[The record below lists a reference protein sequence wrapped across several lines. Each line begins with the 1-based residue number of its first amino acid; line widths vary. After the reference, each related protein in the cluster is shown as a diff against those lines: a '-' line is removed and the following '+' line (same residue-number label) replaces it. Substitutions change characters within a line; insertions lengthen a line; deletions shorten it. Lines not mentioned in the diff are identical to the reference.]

1 MTSRSTRAGA
11 FVTLRWLE
19 VYPYPWPFIR
29 PAEATRAGT
38 VRKAKHHFKRHNAK
52 GGLIAISNTYGYIRV
67 STREQNEDRQLIAL
81 REMSIPEQNIFM
93 DKQSGKDFNRP
104 QYKKLVKKLKPD
116 DLLYIKSIDRL
127 GRNYEEI
134 QNQWRILTKEKK
146 IDIVVLDMP
155 LLDTRR
161 GKDLMGTF
169 LSDIVLQVLSFVA
182 ENERT
187 NIRQRQAE
195 GIAAAKARGVRFGR
209 PPRPLPENYHSAYQ
223 RWKAGTITGT
233 AAAKECS
240 MPLSTFRYRAEI
252 YEKSKLL

>member
-1 MTSRSTRAGA
+1 MALTM
-11 FVTLRWLE
+11 
-19 VYPYPWPFIR
+19 
-29 PAEATRAGT
+29 
-38 VRKAKHHFKRHNAK
+38 
-52 GGLIAISNTYGYIRV
+52 TYGYIRV

-81 REMSIPEQNIFM
+81 READVPWCNIFM

-104 QYKKLVKKLKPD
+104 QYKKLLRKLKRD

-134 QNQWRILTKEKK
+134 LQQWRALTREKGV
-146 IDIVVLDMP
+146 DIVVLDMP

-209 PPRPLPENYHSAYQ
+209 PPKPLPDNFPSAYR
-223 RWKAGTITGT
+223 RWKDGKITCT
-233 AAAKECS
+233 QAATECA
-240 MPLSTFRYRAEI
+240 MPLTTFRYRAQA
-252 YEKSKLL
+252 YEKSACL

>member
-1 MTSRSTRAGA
+1 MN
-11 FVTLRWLE
+11 
-19 VYPYPWPFIR
+19 I
-29 PAEATRAGT
+29 
-38 VRKAKHHFKRHNAK
+38 
-52 GGLIAISNTYGYIRV
+52 YGYIRV
-67 STREQNEDRQLIAL
+67 SSRDQNEERQLIAL
-81 REMSIPEQNIFM
+81 KEVGTPEKHIYM

-104 QYKKLVKKLKPD
+104 QYKRLLRKMKKD

-134 QNQWRILTKEKK
+134 LQQWRVLTKEKG

-195 GIAAAKARGVRFGR
+195 GIAAAKAKGVKFGR
-209 PPRPLPENYHSAYQ
+209 PPLPLPDNFYAVHKAWRSKQLTLKQAAAACNMP
-223 RWKAGTITGT
+223 AGTFYGK
-233 AAAKECS
+233 ARKFENSA
-240 MPLSTFRYRAEI
+240 
-252 YEKSKLL
+252 

>member
-1 MTSRSTRAGA
+1 MSTRD
-11 FVTLRWLE
+11 
-19 VYPYPWPFIR
+19 
-29 PAEATRAGT
+29 
-38 VRKAKHHFKRHNAK
+38 
-52 GGLIAISNTYGYIRV
+52 
-67 STREQNEDRQLIAL
+67 QNEDRQLIAM
-81 REMSIPEQNIFM
+81 RELSIPEKNVFL
-93 DKQSGKDFNRP
+93 DKQSGKDFERP
-104 QYKKLVKKLKPD
+104 QYKKLVRRLKPD

-127 GRNYEEI
+127 GRNYGEI
-134 QNQWRILTKEKK
+134 LEQWRILTKEKG

-195 GIAAAKARGVRFGR
+195 GIAAAKTRGVRFGR
-209 PPRPLPENYHSAYQ
+209 PPKPLPENYHSAYQ
-223 RWKAGTITGT
+223 RWKSGAITGT
-233 AAAKECS
+233 VAARECS

-252 YEKSKLL
+252 YEKAKLL

>member
-1 MTSRSTRAGA
+1 MT
-11 FVTLRWLE
+11 
-19 VYPYPWPFIR
+19 I
-29 PAEATRAGT
+29 
-38 VRKAKHHFKRHNAK
+38 
-52 GGLIAISNTYGYIRV
+52 YGYVRV

-81 REMSIPEQNIFM
+81 REIGVEEKNIIL

-104 QYKKLVKKLKPD
+104 QYRKLLRKLKRD

-134 QNQWRILTKEKK
+134 LQQWRLLTKDKG

-182 ENERT
+182 ENERA

-195 GIAAAKARGVRFGR
+195 GIAAAKARGVKFGR
-209 PPRPLPENYHSAYQ
+209 PPKPLPEGFREAYQ
-223 RWKAGTITGT
+223 RWKAGEITGT
-233 AAAKECS
+233 AAAKECG
-240 MPLSTFRYRAEI
+240 MPLATFRYKAEI
-252 YEKSKLL
+252 YENAAVL